1 MPLSLPIIGTLPH
14 PRTLTELRRASAFLT
29 FLSFLFRASRDLRA
43 VQGPKVTLA
52 GRCSICSGS
61 YGHGGDQSAPSRG
74 RLWAGAPKL
83 PLGVAPR
90 KGLVRHWTWQPCCRL
105 GGGGSV
111 GELGLRE
118 RLPETPSIQSPSEP
132 SLVQP
137 IPWMLQRT
145 AEAQDRTDPGTL
157 TAGRACPYG
166 LAPYISVSGI
176 PWTCRRSWPQRQ
188 PGKWVLASPTQV
200 GL

>member
-1 MPLSLPIIGTLPH
+1 MGW
-14 PRTLTELRRASAFLT
+14 
-29 FLSFLFRASRDLRA
+29 
-43 VQGPKVTLA
+43 GPKA
-52 GRCSICSGS
+52 
-61 YGHGGDQSAPSRG
+61 AP
-74 RLWAGAPKL
+74 
-83 PLGVAPR
+83 
-90 KGLVRHWTWQPCCRL
+90 
-105 GGGGSV
+105 GGGPEERAGQALDLAAMLQAWGGGRSV

-176 PWTCRRSWPQRQ
+176 PWTGRRSWPQRQ